1 MSYEHILYTVRDGL
15 ATLTFNRPGQLNAM
29 NAQMMREIIA
39 ALEELHADPAVRV
52 GIITGAGSKAFMAGA
67 DLKEYAAQTPRQFDD
82 FTWRGRHLYN
92 LIESSNKPVI
102 AAVNGFAFG
111 GGFEIALACDLIL
124 AADTAKFGLPEIL
137 LNLIPGGGGTQRLVQ
152 KVGLN
157 RANELLLTGRTAS
170 AAELHAWGCVNAL
183 HPADTL
189 LAEVEKLARQL
200 AEKEPAPLAAIKQLT
215 RLAASPISSATLTL
229 EAQTVSRLYQSPAG
243 QAKIQEFL
251 QKSLERQKAKAA
263 ASSASAPAAS

>member
-1 MSYEHILYTVRDGL
+1 MTFDHILYTVRDGL

-29 NAQMMREIIA
+29 NALMMREIIA
-39 ALEELHADPAVRV
+39 ALEDLHADPAVRV
-52 GIITGAGSKAFMAGA
+52 GIITGAGKAFMAGA
-67 DLKEYAAQTPRQFDD
+67 DLKEYAAQTPQQFDD

-92 LIESSNKPVI
+92 LIESSNKPII

-111 GGFEIALACDLIL
+111 GGFEIALACDLIW

-157 RANELLLTGRTAS
+157 RASELLITGRTAPS
-170 AAELHAWGCVNAL
+170 AELHAWGCVNAL

-215 RLAASPISSATLTL
+215 RLAAAPISSAALTL

-243 QAKIQEFL
+243 QAKVQEFL
-251 QKSLERQKAKAA
+251 QKSIERQKAKAA
-263 ASSASAPAAS
+263 AAPATS